1 MICKNCGKEIK
12 DGAAFCS
19 SCGAKTEESTVTNVD
34 TATAVAETKKKY
46 PTKLVIG
53 AIVAVI
59 VIIVI
64 VIAAS
69 GGGDSH
75 TEKNNTNVDLSEK
88 YDDTDVEQQIYD
100 VLNSTPA
107 VDGYYTS
114 VGTAL
119 NAVFSDYSVSFKQW
133 GGETSYNVTISGT
146 YCPNP
151 EVPQYTDSGEIT
163 YLVDIESGYCQA
175 RDAIYGDGIC
185 SIEDVIKVYVVN
197 YLG

>member
-1 MICKNCGKEIK
+1 MFCKNCGKEIK
-12 DGAAFCS
+12 EGSAFCPE
-19 SCGAKTEESTVTNVD
+19 CGAKTEESTVTNVD
-34 TATAVAETKKKY
+34 TTTATAETKKKH
-46 PTKLVIG
+46 PTKIVIG
-53 AIVAVI
+53 AIIAAI
-59 VIIVI
+59 VIIIIAI
-64 VIAAS
+64 VAS
-69 GGGDSH
+69 NGGDSH
-75 TEKNNTNVDLSEK
+75 TEKNNTKKS
-88 YDDTDVEQQIYD
+88 DDTDVEQQIYD

-151 EVPQYTDSGEIT
+151 EVPQYTDSGAIT
-163 YLVDIESGYCQA
+163 YVVDIESGYCQA
-175 RDAIYGDGIC
+175 RDDIYGID
-185 SIEDVIKVYVVN
+185 DVIKVYVVN

>member
-1 MICKNCGKEIK
+1 MFCKNCGKEIK

-19 SCGAKTEESTVTNVD
+19 SCGAKTEKSTVTNVD
-34 TATAVAETKKKY
+34 TTTAAAETKKKH
-46 PTKLVIG
+46 PTKIVIG
-53 AIVAVI
+53 AIIAAI
-59 VIIVI
+59 VIIIIAI
-64 VIAAS
+64 VAS
-69 GGGDSH
+69 NGGDSH
-75 TEKNNTNVDLSEK
+75 TEKNNTKKS
-88 YDDTDVEQQIYD
+88 DDTDVEQQIYD

-151 EVPQYTDSGEIT
+151 EVPQYTNSGTIT
-163 YLVDIESGYCQA
+163 YVVDIESGYCQA
-175 RDAIYGDGIC
+175 REDDIYGYGID
-185 SIEDVIKVYVVN
+185 DVIKVYVVN